1 MDYPIQ
7 LPDQLREYLRGLRE
21 QRGLTQAAL
30 GRLIGVSQ
38 GRIAEIELNPG
49 VVSMAQ
55 MMRVLAA
62 LQAGLVV
69 RDEGAPAPASSRSS
83 HKPSRKAPAGDSPPL
98 KKGAW

>member
-7 LPDQLREYLRGLRE
+7 LPDQLREYLRGLRG

-62 LQAGLVV
+62 LPAGLVV
-69 RDEGAPAPASSRSS
+69 RNEAAPAPAPPKS
-83 HKPSRKAPAGDSPPL
+83 SRKAPASASRPV
-98 KKGAW
+98 KKGSW